1 MVCGNLCQTA
11 IIIGLSFF
19 WCSLKDFV
27 QFYKTE
33 GQKLVSTGNCPTEKW
48 IKVQGEKSY
57 FDGDLN
63 YWTKREKPFYNSIYS
78 KKLTQQKFQCCH
90 CGLNLISEV
99 ESLELH
105 HVDGNHNNWKLS
117 NLQILHRSCHQQQTI
132 HQERIKQGKR
142 ATNTK
147 SRKQGCGQTPIEPEC
162 SKLDFLW

>member
-1 MVCGNLCQTA
+1 M
-11 IIIGLSFF
+11 
-19 WCSLKDFV
+19 
-27 QFYKTE
+27 
-33 GQKLVSTGNCPTEKW
+33 VSTGNCPTEKW

-63 YWTKREKPFYNSIYS
+63 YWTRREKPFYNSIYS

-105 HVDGNHNNWKLS
+105 HVDGNQNNWKLS

-132 HQERIKQGKR
+132 HQERIKQGKQETNAR
-142 ATNTK
+142 ACHQLGGLTLVANNA
-147 SRKQGCGQTPIEPEC
+147 
-162 SKLDFLW
+162 